1 MIHTAV
7 WNSETSPNESFES
20 EIDHVFGQFL
30 PGCVGSTVFD
40 FVLMHVSHTHT
51 RTHVLM
57 NLNNCSDCML
67 KSYSMH
73 PIVKQMNVCMEFYAI
88 EIQYIVKFS
97 FIQMLCVQSIGRVKR
112 PGTAAI
118 KLNGDSID

>member
-20 EIDHVFGQFL
+20 EIDHVFDQFL

-51 RTHVLM
+51 HTH
-57 NLNNCSDCML
+57 
-67 KSYSMH
+67 
-73 PIVKQMNVCMEFYAI
+73 A
-88 EIQYIVKFS
+88 
-97 FIQMLCVQSIGRVKR
+97 CVDE
-112 PGTAAI
+112 PE
-118 KLNGDSID
+118 